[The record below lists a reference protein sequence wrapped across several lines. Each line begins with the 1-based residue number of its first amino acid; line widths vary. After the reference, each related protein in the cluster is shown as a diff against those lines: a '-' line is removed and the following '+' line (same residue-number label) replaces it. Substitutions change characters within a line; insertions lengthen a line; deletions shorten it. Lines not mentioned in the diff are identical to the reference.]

1 MGGQITMR
9 MGTFFFAVPFVK
21 SQRVRALAV
30 TSPSRMPNVAGRSD
44 RGRAGI
50 PRLRSALVVGHRRP
64 ALTPKPILNQMHA
77 ELGKV
82 LARTDVKT
90 KLDQL
95 GATVHASSPDEFVRL
110 IRTEMQLWSKVIRDA
125 KIGQE

>member
-1 MGGQITMR
+1 MAEQGFPGYE
-9 MGTFFFAVPFVK
+9 
-21 SQRVRALAV
+21 VR
-30 TSPSRMPNVAGRSD
+30 SWWGIVA
-44 RGRAGI
+44 
-50 PRLRSALVVGHRRP
+50 P